1 MSSRILPALF
11 LVSAVAVAQQTA
23 PNSVGSQGTST
34 QVQQGTQTQVQGAQS
49 GNNTTAQA
57 VQATNLDAELK
68 SSLDSKK
75 AKQGDQV
82 TAVTKSAAVLNNGTT
97 LPKGTTLIGHVTDAA
112 AYTKQAG
119 TGSVTFLFDQAKT
132 KEGNTIPIY
141 AVVRDLKPSLMSQY
155 QMSQTGGNA
164 DPGMAAPAPAPDPS
178 GGGGAAPS
186 AGGVVGNTVGGVR
199 GATTDTVNRTGQT
212 VGGATNTVGGAANR
226 AGETVGSTA
235 GQVSGAGTV
244 GANGAVQ
251 TAIPGVMLSGS
262 ADTSNS
268 GTVAASGQN
277 VHVDSG
283 SQMTLAVAARQ

>member
-1 MSSRILPALF
+1 MSSRILPALL

-34 QVQQGTQTQVQGAQS
+34 QVQQGTQTQVQGAQK

-112 AYTKQAG
+112 AYNKQAG

-132 KEGNTIPIY
+132 KEGNTIPIF

-178 GGGGAAPS
+178 GGGGVAPS

-199 GATTDTVNRTGQT
+199 GA
-212 VGGATNTVGGAANR
+212 ATNTVDRAGQTVGGAANR

-251 TAIPGVMLSGS
+251 TAIPGVMLSGA